1 MERAL
6 PHCRPAQAQTR
17 WYSWILRAIRQRGLA
32 RQRRQLARLEPH
44 LLRDIGL
51 TAHEAQTEAQRPRW
65 DAPAHWI
72 RRDIP

>member
-1 MERAL
+1 M
-6 PHCRPAQAQTR
+6 
-17 WYSWILRAIRQRGLA
+17 YSWVLRIFGQAGLA
-32 RQRRQLARLEPH
+32 RQRRQLAELEPH

-51 TAHEAQTEAQRPRW
+51 TADEAQTEAARPRW